1 MARSTQTPP
10 PPPTSPD
17 DEGRPEEKELGEKYL
32 TLWEHL
38 AELRYRVMM
47 SAIGVVIGLVI
58 SAFFADDFIDW
69 LIDPAEEQHPG
80 LQLQFI
86 EPFENFV
93 TYFRVSLLG
102 GLALGMPMIVFQA
115 LRFLS
120 PGLRPNERYWLYGT
134 VFGATGLFLGGVA
147 FAYYIA
153 LPPALD
159 FLLNFN
165 NDLAEPNIRIGSYV
179 DFVTRLLFWTGVSF
193 QTPLIVMYL
202 ARFRIVRAKQLIQW
216 WRLAVVGAFVVSA
229 IVTPTIDPVTQSLVA
244 GPIIALYF
252 VGILLALIVQPRE
265 APSSQ

>member
-10 PPPTSPD
+10 PPPPAPP
-17 DEGRPEEKELGEKYL
+17 DEGDRPEEEPGEKYL
-32 TLWEHL
+32 TLFEHL

-47 SAIGVVIGLVI
+47 SSIGVVIGLVI
-58 SAFFADDFIDW
+58 SAIFANDFLNW
-69 LIDPAEEQHPG
+69 LKEPAEKQHPG

-102 GLALGMPMIVFQA
+102 GLVVGMPMIVFQL

-120 PGLRPNERYWLYGT
+120 PGLHKNERYWLYGT
-134 VFGATGLFLGGVA
+134 VFGATFLFFSGVA

-165 NDLAEPNIRIGSYV
+165 NDLAEPNIRVGSYV

-193 QTPLIVMYL
+193 QTPLIIMYL
-202 ARFRIVRAKQLIQW
+202 ARFNIVRAGQLIKW
-216 WRLAVVGAFVVSA
+216 WRLAIVGAFLVAAV
-229 IVTPTIDPVTQSLVA
+229 VTPTIDPVTQSLVA
-244 GPIIALYF
+244 GPIIVLYF
-252 VGILLALIVQPRE
+252 VGVILAVIVQPR
-265 APSSQ
+265 QR